1 MNRKSVIGGGGKII
15 LPHAK
20 RSSNFELL
28 RIVCM
33 LLIICW
39 HTLQFCGYEKVGD
52 ENWFI
57 MKVFQP
63 FCAVA
68 VDVFVLISGFFG
80 IRLNFTKLWSMN
92 WMVTFWSIA
101 LFVISVCLGIHKIAP
116 MKDWMF
122 FVPVLTKKYWFITT
136 YFALCLVS
144 LYLNMLVEHLDK
156 RNFQRLL
163 VTCFG
168 AFTVLPTLGCCLK
181 FPGLTSDA
189 GYGIVNFMF
198 LYLLGRYIRLYYSS
212 AKKGNWYLFGYLLSM
227 GICSIFQ
234 IVYSRLL
241 GFEFNRLVGYDTIFV
256 FLGAV
261 CLFLSFRQ
269 MEFSNKYI
277 NLIAAN
283 CLAVYVIHL
292 HPIFYSYLFVEL
304 MHVNECHGLSCI
316 LLLLMAPVPIYLACM
331 LLELFRKGIFK
342 AVSSC
347 INTTPLR

>member
-1 MNRKSVIGGGGKII
+1 MNGKSVIGGGGVTV
-15 LPHAK
+15 LPSAK

-33 LLIICW
+33 LLIICG
-39 HTLQFCGYEKVGD
+39 HILKVRGYEEMGD
-52 ENWFI
+52 ESWIVN
-57 MKVFQP
+57 MVFYP

-68 VDVFVLISGFFG
+68 VNVFVLISGFFG
-80 IRLNFTKLWSMN
+80 IRRNFAKLWSMN
-92 WMVTFWSIA
+92 WMVTFWSVVF
-101 LFVISVCLGIHKIAP
+101 FVVSVCLAIHQISP
-116 MKDWMF
+116 RKDWMF
-122 FVPVLTKKYWFITT
+122 FVPVLTNKYWFITT

-144 LYLNMLVEHLDK
+144 PYLNMLVEHLDK

-168 AFTVLPTLGCCLK
+168 LFVVLPTFGGCLN
-181 FPGLTSDA
+181 FPSLTGDA

-212 AKKGNWYLFGYLLSM
+212 ARKGYWYLFGYILSM

-241 GFEFNRLVGYDTIFV
+241 GFPFNSLISYDTLFV

-261 CLFLSFRQ
+261 CLFLWFRQ
-269 MEFSNKYI
+269 MEFSSRFI
-277 NLIAAN
+277 NLMAAN

-292 HPIFYSYLFVEL
+292 HPLFYDYFFVKML
-304 MHVNECHGLSCI
+304 HVKDYHGLSYI
-316 LLLLMAPVPIYLACM
+316 LLLLIAPALIYVVCM
-331 LLELFRKGIFK
+331 LLEVLRKGVFK
-342 AVSSC
+342 AFSFRREVALDS
-347 INTTPLR
+347 